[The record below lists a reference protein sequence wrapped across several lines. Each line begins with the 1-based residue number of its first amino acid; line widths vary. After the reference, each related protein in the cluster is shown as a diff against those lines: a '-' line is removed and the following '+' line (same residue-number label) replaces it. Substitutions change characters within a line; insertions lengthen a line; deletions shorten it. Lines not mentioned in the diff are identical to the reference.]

1 MINRPRKALLS
12 VAALA
17 FATMVCGSSARAEAI
32 HTTSQSYLKF
42 LLQLPSAANGMSLL
56 RRYDTLERSLNIL
69 TNDPSPGPRQLQQI
83 ASLSA
88 KQMGVY
94 SSIQNNINAL
104 LTSAAVLQS
113 KYLAQEAKI
122 EALLAAGRVN
132 QARQVAAQQAQ
143 TSNVM
148 NSVQNLI
155 VAERGV
161 ATPVR

>member
-1 MINRPRKALLS
+1 MINRPRTALLS
-12 VAALA
+12 VAAVA
-17 FATMVCGSSARAEAI
+17 FATIVCGSSARAEAV
-32 HTTSQSYLKF
+32 HTSPQSYLKF
-42 LLQLPSAANGMSLL
+42 LLQLPSAATSMSLL
-56 RRYDTLERSLNIL
+56 QRFNTLERSLNIL
-69 TNDPSPGPRQLQQI
+69 KSDPLPGPRQLQQI

-94 SSIQNNINAL
+94 SSIQININAL

-143 TSNVM
+143 TFNVM
-148 NSVQNLI
+148 NSVQSLI
-155 VAERGV
+155 VSERGL